1 MCVCVCVYVHPCVCV
16 SLNSPKDEELLKTY
30 KSVYSKLLRAEKS
43 AALHARVQLYV
54 DLLQQLSSPPGSE
67 DARA

>member
-1 MCVCVCVYVHPCVCV
+1 M
-16 SLNSPKDEELLKTY
+16 NSPKDEELLKTY